1 MGLQAKAKKS
11 GAFRVLLK
19 KLIEKREGKEEKEE
33 EEKPS
38 RSGFR
43 NANKQLKKLEKKG
56 K

>member
-11 GAFRVLLK
+11 GAFRTLLK
-19 KLIEKREGKEEKEE
+19 KLTEKDKEEKEK